1 MAGSIVRLKLWND
14 SEHRVTEWA
23 LSTTKNHEWNSL
35 LMNKQMLINEKS
47 LEKVMVFIHYSLAPN
62 VNPCDNVFIQMSQR
76 ENQKQ
81 IFLSLSQHK
90 CPPPLHWYR
99 NEKQQNSV
107 LSRYCPT
114 KLCLLCLWSKIVGKR
129 KIQAR
134 AAKLG
139 PSRSSVT
146 EATITRLQNFNK
158 DYDWTICIFLPNC
171 FDVIDLIIVLDSL
184 QTCFD
189 CNLNNNL

>member
-1 MAGSIVRLKLWND
+1 MAASIVRFETLKWSRAQSD
-14 SEHRVTEWA
+14 WV
-23 LSTTKNHEWNSL
+23 STTKNHEWNSL
-35 LMNKQMLINEKS
+35 LMNKQMLINEQS

-62 VNPCDNVFIQMSQR
+62 VNLEVGDSVLIHEVKIRSRSFCLCQSTSVHHHLSGLCDT
-76 ENQKQ
+76 E
-81 IFLSLSQHK
+81 
-90 CPPPLHWYR
+90 R

-139 PSRSSVT
+139 PSQSSVT

-158 DYDWTICIFLPNC
+158 DYDWTICIFLTN
-171 FDVIDLIIVLDSL
+171 FLWRNRSHNSVR
-184 QTCFD
+184 
-189 CNLNNNL
+189 

>member
-1 MAGSIVRLKLWND
+1 
-14 SEHRVTEWA
+14 
-23 LSTTKNHEWNSL
+23 
-35 LMNKQMLINEKS
+35 MNKQMLINEQS
-47 LEKVMVFIHYSLAPN
+47 LEKVMVFIHYSLAPTAVNLLLVN
-62 VNPCDNVFIQMSQR
+62 VLIQGVKIKSRSFCLCHNTQVSTASQVCVI
-76 ENQKQ
+76 Q
-81 IFLSLSQHK
+81 
-90 CPPPLHWYR
+90 R

-139 PSRSSVT
+139 PSQSSVT

-171 FDVIDLIIVLDSL
+171 FDVIDLTIVLDSL